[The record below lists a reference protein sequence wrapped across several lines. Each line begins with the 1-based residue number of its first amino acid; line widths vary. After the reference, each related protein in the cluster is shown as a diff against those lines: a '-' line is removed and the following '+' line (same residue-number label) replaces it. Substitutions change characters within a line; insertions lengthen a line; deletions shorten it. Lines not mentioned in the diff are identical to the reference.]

1 MANQAASLVGYLKL
15 LSFCSS
21 LQLCPVL
28 LFTSP
33 LSLLVQVAAAKRQLV
48 KAHKQHQQEMAQL
61 EERVRNAVAAKDDSI
76 AALRQQLQ
84 VSQQQ
89 VQTLESVL
97 QQQQAE
103 LCA

>member
-1 MANQAASLVGYLKL
+1 MPCLAIFVI
-15 LSFCSS
+15 
-21 LQLCPVL
+21 
-28 LFTSP
+28 P

-76 AALRQQLQ
+76 AALRQQLE

-89 VQTLESVL
+89 VQTLEGVL